1 MPRIRK
7 TENEEL
13 MRRVD
18 SVAAVLARALAG
30 LLLSNAA
37 LASEMLEMQKGNTF
51 TVNIGTNE
59 QLKRSK
65 YLKPKRRKGELV

>member
-1 MPRIRK
+1 MQ
-7 TENEEL
+7 
-13 MRRVD
+13 RVD
-18 SVAAVLARALAG
+18 SVAALLAQALSG

-37 LASEMLEMQKGNTF
+37 LASETQETQRGNTF

-65 YLKPKRRKGELV
+65 HLKPRRRKGELV